1 MDPLLATLAL
11 LVLGL
16 AAIGFG
22 LSRRL
27 DRVRAE
33 LARLDKLDALEKR
46 VEALTAQLEQSEF
59 SATLQSRLTEFTEA
73 NLKLAATLAELRQ
86 RLPGGKSF
94 KPPASTPADA
104 VREHLARLGFD
115 EVHVLTDLET
125 LPELSG
131 RVVFEARRRGVLH
144 KGHVQLAA
152 GRVQSESVQSAYAA
166 FP

>member
-1 MDPLLATLAL
+1 MDPLLAALAL

-16 AAIGFG
+16 GFIGFG

-27 DRVRAE
+27 DRVRAD

-46 VEALTAQLEQSEF
+46 VEALTAQLEQSDF
-59 SATLQSRLTEFTEA
+59 GATLQSRLAEFTEA
-73 NLKLAATLAELRQ
+73 NLRLAAALAELRQ
-86 RLPGGKSF
+86 RLPAGKAF
-94 KPPASTPADA
+94 KPPPSTPSDA
-104 VREHLARLGFD
+104 IREHLARLGFD
-115 EVHVLTDLET
+115 DVHLLTDLES

-144 KGHVQLAA
+144 KGYVQLAA